1 MFSLDCFNFRISV
14 NQVACAKRQINCLY
28 TQCESMKN
36 AFSMIL
42 GETACK
48 GPQEI
53 TNLLVAEEM
62 SDISEYWPDIYK
74 TTLIL
79 LSNTF
84 LAGNFPIL
92 S

>member
-1 MFSLDCFNFRISV
+1 
-14 NQVACAKRQINCLY
+14 
-28 TQCESMKN
+28 
-36 AFSMIL
+36 MIL